1 MTVALC
7 VATCAQS
14 NQKYAGMEYA
24 GECCAYPLAIHYPR
38 TILMKAKT
46 AAIPFWAEMDP
57 RQMASQAVTCSA
69 AATRLNSAEV
79 RTGWICTKLRVPV
92 HNRFLPQS
100 CRLRWYLQARRPH
113 LQRRLRQRRLRQRL
127 RRPHP
132 LLPRPPRYLPR
143 AAFLP
148 DGPIKVAIST
158 TLMVVSFPCSC
169 LTTQALLWNHAF
181 KVVMDKA
188 TLLQAWS
195 TVHSAFAVTLST
207 AEALSHPRTPTATCL
222 VVAMPRKIVAP
233 ATD

>member
-1 MTVALC
+1 
-7 VATCAQS
+7 
-14 NQKYAGMEYA
+14 
-24 GECCAYPLAIHYPR
+24 
-38 TILMKAKT
+38 MKAKT
-46 AAIPFWAEMDP
+46 AAIPFWAEMDL
-57 RQMASQAVTCSA
+57 RQMASLAVTCSA

-79 RTGWICTKLRVPV
+79 RTGWICTKLPVPV

-113 LQRRLRQRRLRQRL
+113 LQRRLRQRRLRQRRLRQPL

-132 LLPRPPRYLPR
+132 LLPRPPRYLPQ

-158 TLMVVSFPCSC
+158 TLMDVSFPCSY
-169 LTTQALLWNHAF
+169 LTTQVLLWNHAF
-181 KVVMDKA
+181 KLVMDKA
-188 TLLQAWS
+188 TLLQAWN
-195 TVHSAFAVTLST
+195 TVPSAFAVTLST

-222 VVAMPRKIVAP
+222 VVAMPRRIVAP